1 MSSKIFKGLPNPG
14 IQAFRWSNSCSPSCS
29 LDMNEGISQRLLDQA
44 RPLRIHLLG
53 VAGSGMSGLAALLLE
68 MGHEVS
74 GSDRVTSG
82 EIERLQGLGLMFSS
96 PHSREAVSGVDAV
109 VYSSAIRSDNVALV
123 EARRTEV
130 LCLRRAECLA
140 AILHTRKGV
149 LVTGTHGKTTTSAIC
164 AHVLNN
170 AGSTVSHYIGAEIPV
185 LGANAHWDG
194 GSEYIVAEGDESD
207 GTLDLYKPAY
217 AVVLNIEED
226 HLDYYDG
233 LQQIV
238 SVFRTLLEQT
248 SGKVIYCR
256 EDSTAK
262 ELCSHYEGGLSY
274 GWSDADYTAA
284 DVMEGRGV
292 IAFTVFR
299 RDEEL
304 GRVELGIPGR
314 HNVLNALAAIALA
327 DDLQLD
333 FSCVARAL
341 SSFAGAKRRF
351 ESVYLSPRFH
361 VIDDYGHHPTEIQ
374 ATLQTARSLEPNRIV
389 ALFQPHRYS
398 RTERFAAEFGQALQ
412 GADLVFVTGIYAASE
427 DPIEGVSGMTI
438 LEAVEQ
444 RGSTKCIYHEDL
456 STIHHMV
463 GNVLK
468 SGDLLL
474 TLGAGNIH
482 EVGKR
487 ISADL
492 QLVDLLKAEFADTD
506 LEIKL
511 YESMRRHTTMLVGGP
526 AQFWIEPR
534 TFSAFAGAVKFFK
547 ERGVPVRVV
556 GRGSNLLVRD
566 GGIRGAVIHPSKGEF
581 GKLEVSGNLL
591 SAGAGVRFK
600 KVASFAEDV
609 GLGDFAWME
618 GIPGNVGGGLRMNA
632 GAMGWETFD
641 QVVSITFLDEDG
653 EIRTRTREEIEAH
666 YRNVPELHR
675 SYALR
680 AVFRGE
686 AAEGDQIREK
696 MVESK
701 NHRRQSQPL
710 AASAGCIFKNPENIG
725 AGKVIDEMG
734 LKGKSVGMAEVSH
747 EHGNFIVNRGKASA
761 DDVLQLIE
769 DIRREA
775 KDRRGINLE
784 TEIQIVG
791 EDQVVF

>member
-1 MSSKIFKGLPNPG
+1 MI
-14 IQAFRWSNSCSPSCS
+14 
-29 LDMNEGISQRLLDQA
+29 DGISQRLLDQTH
-44 RPLRIHLLG
+44 PLRIHLLG
-53 VAGSGMSGLAALLLE
+53 VAGSGMSGIAALLLE
-68 MGHEVS
+68 MGHDVS

-82 EIERLQGLGLMFSS
+82 EIERLQGLGLKFSS
-96 PHSREAVSGVDAV
+96 PHSAAAVSGVDAV
-109 VYSSAIRSDNVALV
+109 VYSSAIKPDNVALV
-123 EARRTEV
+123 EARRIEV
-130 LCLRRAECLA
+130 PCLRRAECLS

-149 LVTGTHGKTTTSAIC
+149 LVAGTHGKTTTSAMC

-170 AGSTVSHYIGAEIPV
+170 AGAAVSHYVGAEIPV
-185 LGANAHWDG
+185 LGANAHWDE
-194 GSEYIVAEGDESD
+194 GSEYLVAEGDESD
-207 GTLDLYKPAY
+207 GTLDLYRPAY
-217 AVVLNIEED
+217 AVVLNIEEE
-226 HLDYYDG
+226 HLDYYKG

-238 SVFRTLLEQT
+238 GVFRTLLEQT
-248 SGKVIYCR
+248 SGKAIYCR
-256 EDSTAK
+256 EDSTAY
-262 ELCSHYEGGLSY
+262 ELCSQYEGGLSY
-274 GWSDADYTAA
+274 GWSDADYTAV
-284 DVMEGRGV
+284 DVAEGRGV
-292 IAFTVFR
+292 IAFTVLR
-299 RDEEL
+299 RGEEM

-333 FSCVARAL
+333 FSCVTRAL

-361 VIDDYGHHPTEIQ
+361 VIDDYGHHPTEIT

-398 RTERFAAEFGQALQ
+398 RTELLAAEFGKALQ

-427 DPIEGVSGMTI
+427 NPIDGVSGMTI

-444 RGSTKCIYHEDL
+444 HGSTKCVYHEDL
-456 STIHHMV
+456 STVHHIV
-463 GNVLK
+463 GNALK
-468 SGDLLL
+468 AGDLLL

-482 EVGKR
+482 EAGKR

-492 QLVDLLKAEFADTD
+492 QLVDLLKGEFAESDI
-506 LEIKL
+506 EIKL

-534 TFSAFAGAVKFFK
+534 TFSAFAGAVNFFK

-581 GKLEVSGNLL
+581 GELGVRGNLL
-591 SAGAGVRFK
+591 TAGAGVRFK
-600 KVASFAEDV
+600 KVASFAEDA

-641 QVVSITFLDEDG
+641 QVVSVTFLDQDG
-653 EIRTRTREEIEAH
+653 EIRTRTREEIEAQ
-666 YRNVPELHR
+666 YRSVPELHQ
-675 SYALR
+675 SYALS

-686 AAEGDQIREK
+686 PSSGDEIREK

-701 NHRRQSQPL
+701 SHRRQSQPL
-710 AASAGCIFKNPENIG
+710 AASAGCIFKNPEGIG
-725 AGKVIDEMG
+725 AGKLIDEMG
-734 LKGKSVGMAEVSH
+734 LKGRSVGMAEVSH
-747 EHGNFIVNRGKASA
+747 EHGNFIVNRGKADA
-761 DDVLQLIE
+761 EDVLQLIE
-769 DIRREA
+769 EIRLEA
-775 KDRRGINLE
+775 KDQRGINLE

-791 EDQVVF
+791 EDRAVF

>member
-1 MSSKIFKGLPNPG
+1 MI
-14 IQAFRWSNSCSPSCS
+14 
-29 LDMNEGISQRLLDQA
+29 DGISQRLLDQTH
-44 RPLRIHLLG
+44 PLRIHLLG
-53 VAGSGMSGLAALLLE
+53 VAGSGMSGIAALLLE
-68 MGHEVS
+68 MGHDVS

-82 EIERLQGLGLMFSS
+82 EIERLQGLGLKFSS
-96 PHSREAVSGVDAV
+96 PHSGAAVSGVDAV
-109 VYSSAIRSDNVALV
+109 VYSSAIKPDNVALV
-123 EARRTEV
+123 EARRIEV
-130 LCLRRAECLA
+130 PCLRRAECLA

-149 LVTGTHGKTTTSAIC
+149 LVAGTHGKTTTSAMC

-170 AGSTVSHYIGAEIPV
+170 AGAAVSHYVGAEIPI

-194 GSEYIVAEGDESD
+194 ASEYLVAEGDESD
-207 GTLDLYKPAY
+207 GTLDLYRPAY
-217 AVVLNIEED
+217 AVVLNIEEE
-226 HLDYYDG
+226 HLDYYKG

-238 SVFRTLLEQT
+238 GVFRTLLEQT
-248 SGKVIYCR
+248 SGKAIYCR
-256 EDSTAK
+256 EDSTAY
-262 ELCSHYEGGLSY
+262 ELCSQYEGGLSY
-274 GWSDADYTAA
+274 GWSDADYTAV
-284 DVMEGRGV
+284 DVAEGRGV

-299 RDEEL
+299 RGEEM

-333 FSCVARAL
+333 FSGVTRAL

-361 VIDDYGHHPTEIQ
+361 VIDDYGHHPTEIT
-374 ATLQTARSLEPNRIV
+374 ATLQTARSLDPNRIV

-398 RTERFAAEFGQALQ
+398 RTELLAAEFGKALQ

-427 DPIEGVSGMTI
+427 NPIEGVSGMTI

-444 RGSTKCIYHEDL
+444 HGSTKCVYHEDL
-456 STIHHMV
+456 STVHHIV
-463 GNVLK
+463 GNALK
-468 SGDLLL
+468 AGDLLL
-474 TLGAGNIH
+474 TLGAGNVH
-482 EVGKR
+482 EAGKR

-492 QLVDLLKAEFADTD
+492 QLVDLLKGEFAESDI
-506 LEIKL
+506 EIKL

-534 TFSAFAGAVKFFK
+534 TFSAFAGAINFFK

-581 GKLEVSGNLL
+581 GELGVRGNLL
-591 SAGAGVRFK
+591 TAGAGVRFK
-600 KVASFAEDV
+600 KVASFAEDA

-641 QVVSITFLDEDG
+641 QVVSVTFLDQDG
-653 EIRTRTREEIEAH
+653 EIRTRTREEIEAQ
-666 YRNVPELHR
+666 YRNVPELHQ
-675 SYALR
+675 SYALS

-686 AAEGDQIREK
+686 ASSRDEIREK

-701 NHRRQSQPL
+701 SHRRQSQPL
-710 AASAGCIFKNPENIG
+710 AASAGCIFKNPEGIG
-725 AGKVIDEMG
+725 AGKLIDEMG
-734 LKGKSVGMAEVSH
+734 LKGRSVGMAEVSH
-747 EHGNFIVNRGKASA
+747 EHGNFIVNRGKADA
-761 DDVLQLIE
+761 EDVLQLIE
-769 DIRREA
+769 EIRLEA
-775 KDRRGINLE
+775 KDQRGINLE

-791 EDQVVF
+791 EDRAVF